1 MVLEEDVNINVK
13 IKGSEEV
20 LNFVKGYNK
29 QIKTTQSMSYEET
42 KEKSRVFNNLK
53 REASLL
59 TNIYKA
65 RGENLKALVK
75 YNAEQDRYEVQTEKI
90 NTQNDRQKGKLDNLI
105 KRYRWLQS
113 FFLVTQNF
121 VSMLGNSVKAFG
133 AGIKLL
139 LAPFILLLNLA
150 LIPALPYIKDIATW
164 ALEGVKAFKSW
175 QDENELLADALGVTL
190 FGAIILVTGLGF
202 LGWIGNVIGSIA
214 GLTGL
219 TGMGAAADTAA
230 AAVGTTATTGLAGA
244 LLILGGVIGG
254 LALGGFILNIQEV
267 RDALK
272 EVGDASQSAQESLLE
287 TFGVDP
293 SALEKFKTVL
303 GYTPLGAAGNA
314 VNQISDIMGRNLN
327 VLTDTR
333 MNELLSSGTVTG
345 GGVQH
350 KLENIL
356 GEGSVMT
363 GSGNAS
369 GYWYNGGNGAPQQL
383 TSMSQVYN
391 ISMQSSATDLSGL
404 SNDITT
410 KQRLL
415 GMERGG

>member
-190 FGAIILVTGLGF
+190 FGAIVLVTGLGF
-202 LGWIGNVIGSIA
+202 LGWIGNVIGSVA

-219 TGMGAAADTAA
+219 SGAAAAADTAA
-230 AAVGTTATTGLAGA
+230 VAVGTTSTTGLVGAIGLLGSVLSGIVLGSVVVKLMDMAGWFEIIDDNA
-244 LLILGGVIGG
+244 KT
-254 LALGGFILNIQEV
+254 
-267 RDALK
+267 LK
-272 EVGDASQSAQESLLE
+272 STLQE
-287 TFGVDP
+287 TFGIDG
-293 SALEKFKTVL
+293 ATMEGITMMLEKI
-303 GYTPLGAAGNA
+303 PLIGDALRIDAAIFSAITGKD
-314 VNQISDIMGRNLN
+314 VMT
-327 VLTDTR
+327 TDY
-333 MNELLSSGTVTG
+333 LDSALSSGEMRTG
-345 GGVQH
+345 ITS
-350 KLENIL
+350 KLQNIL
-356 GEGSVMT
+356 GEDNVIT
-363 GSGNAS
+363 GSGSAQ
-369 GYWYNGGNGAPQQL
+369 GYWYNGGTGAPQQL